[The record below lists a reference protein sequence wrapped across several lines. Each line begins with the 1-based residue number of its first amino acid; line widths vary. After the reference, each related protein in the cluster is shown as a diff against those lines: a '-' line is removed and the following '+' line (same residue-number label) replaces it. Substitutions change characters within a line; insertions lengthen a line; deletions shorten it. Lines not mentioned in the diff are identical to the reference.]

1 MTMPPTKLISAVIE
15 KIVNSIGTPFSSNI
29 SGKEDTVEKF
39 YFYDG
44 PLLLLTIRP
53 FIRET

>member
-1 MTMPPTKLISAVIE
+1 MPPTKLISAVIE